1 MKFSKNA
8 KKKYRNQ
15 SLLSLQNFNCAVRDT
30 IWRKHNNHVTNKKI
44 YWEIKKCARYSKK
57 YCSGDIK
64 QKISLFLENVL
75 KTRSRNDGNGGPHY

>member
-8 KKKYRNQ
+8 KKKKKKKIEIKF
-15 SLLSLQNFNCAVRDT
+15 SLAYKILNVQHEIQYGEN
-30 IWRKHNNHVTNKKI
+30 I
-44 YWEIKKCARYSKK
+44 YWEIKKCARCSKK

-75 KTRSRNDGNGGPHY
+75 KTRSKNDGNGGPHY